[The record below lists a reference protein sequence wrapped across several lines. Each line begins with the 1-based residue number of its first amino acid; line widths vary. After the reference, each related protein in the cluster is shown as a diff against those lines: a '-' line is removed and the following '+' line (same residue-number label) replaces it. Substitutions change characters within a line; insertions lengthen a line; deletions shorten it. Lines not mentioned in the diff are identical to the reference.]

1 MKRLKHI
8 LSALLAV
15 LALMPSRAS
24 AQEQMVVVTAQ
35 GDLQV
40 YPMDNFGGLS
50 YDATNDTYS
59 LYTGESTLTFGGK
72 DIKQIYFA
80 DKAETD
86 KDPYIEP
93 KETDKYNPN
102 FEHPEVGTYDILKM
116 DTALCRTLV
125 QFKGDVPQLYVGKIL
140 SLEDE
145 ERAYNCYVLAYK
157 VNGKTADICFRF
169 SQINELIYNSEIV
182 LAQDPSDCYFQ
193 PAGTRGGEL
202 SVYGP
207 RRKEVE
213 LKKIKFDGGNLTA
226 YADMGIQVDTRDKSE
241 MVLDAKVKLS
251 APIKKGQSVRF
262 YEAKIDY
269 MGLVARGTYEK
280 TITVTMTPKVG
291 LKLDYDKHL
300 NPLLKVPTITF
311 PVTVGPAVIPVT
323 LDLSATVGF
332 NGQASIEAELELQ
345 QETTAGFTVTAGVE
359 YDGTGTSPIFDV
371 QPVFNPYKPK
381 LVSKQGTIMARFSPY
396 LRIDAVVEKILGA
409 HIDLMPYLQTKYTG
423 VERKGVDD
431 FGSFELEIGANV
443 RGGLY
448 LALPFTSDDDF
459 VDGMTNDPVKKVIY
473 KSPAD
478 IKRTDKKVT
487 YCSQDT
493 EDTREYQ
500 TEATFMDESVIPDWG
515 QEHAVMQSRWTDF
528 PDQQVRPHL
537 MPSTRAES
545 GLPQPVELHQ
555 IGDEW
560 ATQCDESAIAHTTFK
575 SNVPLGY
582 RLILKTRILDGEG
595 NTIKELEEEMPWEVK
610 NFDATLTIGGIG
622 GSTIKYRNGGD
633 YIYEHVVGTDGTGD
647 FRKQGN
653 VVQVLGDDGKWYTVP
668 SGLMPISDGC
678 MYVKKPEAIQI
689 YDFCRWQVE
698 EAGRN
703 MDGMYFGNT
712 EMLGLKCKTV
722 TVSTG
727 TFVYW
732 QNLCLRIT
740 GSDGGDFHV
749 TSLQILDNPVEP

>member
-1 MKRLKHI
+1 MKRIKQI
-8 LSALLAV
+8 LSILLVA
-15 LALMPSRAS
+15 LALMPTLVN
-24 AQEQMVVVTAQ
+24 AQEQMVVVTVQ

-40 YPMDNFGGLS
+40 YPMDNFGSLS
-50 YDATNDTYS
+50 YDATEDTYS
-59 LYTGESTLTFGGK
+59 LYTGDNTITFGGR

-80 DKAETD
+80 DKSETD

-93 KETDKYNPN
+93 NETDKYNPN
-102 FEHPEVGTYDILKM
+102 FEHPDNDSYSILKM
-116 DTALCRTLV
+116 DTALCRTQIL
-125 QFKGDVPQLYVGKIL
+125 FKGDVPQLYVGKIL

-145 ERAYNCYVLAYK
+145 ECAYNCYVLAYK
-157 VNGKTADICFRF
+157 INGKTADICFRF
-169 SQINELIYNSEIV
+169 SQINELIYNSEVI
-182 LAQDPSDCYFQ
+182 LAQDPSDSYFQ
-193 PAGTRGGEL
+193 PANTRGED
-202 SVYGP
+202 VPVFGP
-207 RRKEVE
+207 RRKEAE

-226 YADMGIQVDTRDKSE
+226 YADMGIKVDTRDKSE
-241 MVLDAKVKLS
+241 LNLDAKFKLS
-251 APIKKGQSVRF
+251 APIKNGQSIRF
-262 YEAKIDY
+262 YQARIDY

-280 TITVTMTPKVG
+280 TVTVTMTPKVG

-300 NPLLKVPTITF
+300 DPLLRVPTITF

-332 NGQASIEAELELQ
+332 NGQASIEAEMELQ
-345 QETTAGFTVTAGVE
+345 QETKAGFTVTAGVE
-359 YDGTGTSPIFDV
+359 YNGTSTSPIFDV
-371 QPVFNPYKPK
+371 QPVFNPSKPK
-381 LVSKQGTIMARFSPY
+381 LVYKKGTIMARFTPY

-409 HIDLMPYLQTKYTG
+409 HIDLMPYLQTKYIG

-448 LALPFTSDDDF
+448 VDLPFTSGDDF
-459 VDGMTNDPVKKVIY
+459 VDAMTDDPVKKVIY

-478 IKRTDKKVT
+478 IERADKKVT

-500 TEATFMDESVIPDWG
+500 TKATFLDEAVIPDWG
-515 QEHAVMQSRWTDF
+515 QEHAVMQSRWTD
-528 PDQQVRPHL
+528 QQIREHL
-537 MPSTRAES
+537 TPSTRAEIV
-545 GLPQPVELHQ
+545 LPQPVELHQ
-555 IGDEW
+555 IDDEW
-560 ATQCDESAIAHTTFK
+560 ATQCDEAGIAHTTFK

-582 RLILKTRILDGEG
+582 RLILKTRILDAEG

-610 NFDATLTIGGIG
+610 NFDATLTIGGFD
-622 GSTIKYRNGGD
+622 GSTIKYRDGGD
-633 YIYEHVVGTDGTGD
+633 YIYEHVVGADGTAD

-653 VVQVLGDDGKWYTVP
+653 KIEVLAEGRWYTVP
-668 SGLMPISDGC
+668 SALMPISDGL
-678 MYVKKPEAIQI
+678 MYVKKPEVIKT

-703 MDGMYFGNT
+703 MDGMFFGNT
-712 EMLGLKCKTV
+712 EMFGMKCKTV

-732 QNLCLRIT
+732 QNLCLRVT